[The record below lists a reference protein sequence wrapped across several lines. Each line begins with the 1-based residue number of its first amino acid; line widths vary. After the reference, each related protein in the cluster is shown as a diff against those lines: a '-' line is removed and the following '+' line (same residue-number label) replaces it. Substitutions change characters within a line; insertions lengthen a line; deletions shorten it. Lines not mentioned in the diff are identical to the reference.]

1 MSQGPFSPVMLI
13 ANDGLLQNQGL
24 SISGNLTIA
33 ITAYES
39 TVPVDDYL
47 NILSSAVANI
57 GPDGNVGNDQISSST
72 FSSLQTLAANTFPAI
87 TDAVPT
93 AYTST
98 LLIGNSAGGF
108 SGLVAAQAQKVLGNG
123 DLSQFSQ
130 VYGICQSYIVQNNP
144 YINSVTNSSILDPT
158 FTGMNNLTTGS
169 ISDLNQTLPIFG
181 ADLIK
186 LGIAWDLTNL
196 QFFGYPFALLYQLSK
211 AGGILPELQ
220 TRLNNAGV
228 SNSDI
233 SNIQNGQEISS
244 NVDLL
249 IYQTMTGI
257 TGSTLDQVKTLLNV
271 TTPNILTMADLLNP
285 IKTLPNSYLQ
295 LTTPLPTDPSTAPVT
310 TKLVTVYL
318 PDSAVNSNLLPAYTN
333 DDAYINLAKVIPPDQ
348 ALANRAV
355 ATSLQQIKNIFSLTL
370 PQLTSAVLTVE
381 TNAGLPD
388 INALTSPV
396 PANVAS
402 SLNSLL
408 ATGTGPNGT
417 LTLFDFMG
425 AAAGIPYTAE
435 FNNSANTLN
444 YMQTS
449 NALYYLT
456 DNSIG
461 AYPVMLDT
469 LNGVYTVVV
478 NPGPPIEI
486 TITIPG
492 GLPGA
497 GTYTSLDDAIGN
509 ILIPATGNIIANIVA
524 NNASNVTSLNN
535 SFNVMANQLN
545 AEITNLALAQVDF
558 GDLTANSRSS
568 IMSLGSNL
576 HDIGTDIAPQG
587 QAEFF
592 TAIANTQNI
601 YGQAIIASFREGR
614 NIAALDN
621 VGIGTDTQIPA
632 TAI

>member
-1 MSQGPFSPVMLI
+1 MSQAPFSPVMLI

-24 SISGNLTIA
+24 NISGNLSIA
-33 ITAYES
+33 ISAYES
-39 TVPVDDYL
+39 TVPVGDYL
-47 NILSSAVANI
+47 SILSSASANV

-72 FSSLQTLAANTFPAI
+72 FSSLQTLASSNFPAI
-87 TDAVPT
+87 TDAVPN
-93 AYTST
+93 AYAGT
-98 LLIGNSAGGF
+98 LLIGNSASGF
-108 SGLVAAQAQKVLGNG
+108 SGLVETQAQQILGNG

-130 VYGICQSYIVQNNP
+130 VYGISQSYIIQNNP
-144 YINSVTNSSILDPT
+144 YINSVKNSSILDST
-158 FTGMNNLTTGS
+158 FTSMNNLTTGS
-169 ISDLNQTLPIFG
+169 ISDLNRTLPVFG
-181 ADLIK
+181 ADLVK
-186 LGIAWDLTNL
+186 LGITWDLTNL

-220 TRLNNAGV
+220 TRLINNGV
-228 SNSDI
+228 SQSDI
-233 SNIQNGQEISS
+233 SNIQNGQEIAS
-244 NVDLL
+244 NIDLL
-249 IYQTMTGI
+249 IYQTMSQI
-257 TGSTLDQVKTLLNV
+257 TGSTLDQIKTLLSV
-271 TTPNILTMADLLNP
+271 TTANIQTMADLLNP
-285 IKTLPNSYLQ
+285 IKILPNSYLQ
-295 LTTPLPTDPSTAPVT
+295 LTTPLPTNPSTAPVT
-310 TKLVTVYL
+310 TQLVSVYL
-318 PDSAVNSNLLPAYTN
+318 PNSAVNSSLLPTYQA
-333 DDAYINLAKVIPPDQ
+333 DDYYGNLAKVIPLDQ
-348 ALANRAV
+348 ALANRAI
-355 ATSLQQIKNIFSLTL
+355 ATSLQQIKNIFALTL
-370 PQLTSAVLTVE
+370 PQLAGAVTAIE
-381 TNAGLPD
+381 TNAGLTD
-388 INALTSPV
+388 INALTKPV
-396 PANVAS
+396 PTGVAT

-435 FNNSANTLN
+435 FNSCAGILN
-444 YMQTS
+444 YMQTA

-456 DNSIG
+456 DSSVG

-497 GTYTSLDDAIGN
+497 GVYTSLDDAIGN

-524 NNASNVTSLNN
+524 NNASNVTSLNS
-535 SFNVMANQLN
+535 SFNTMAAQLN
-545 AEITNLALAQVDF
+545 AEINNLALAQVNF
-558 GDLTANSRSS
+558 GELTANSRSS
-568 IMSLGSNL
+568 VMSLGSNL
-576 HDIGTDIAPQG
+576 HEIGKDIAPKG

-632 TAI
+632 STI